1 MQHLFCAYHCVH
13 RTAQPVQ
20 RRYLSLPQPKTLA
33 QPVQRRYHPLYALV
47 YPRVALFRCMCHMHM
62 PVHVSVSVFLRC
74 ICHMHMCDAHLS
86 NVHPAGHA
94 CILCLHASYACMLFM
109 HPMAACYSCILLP
122 RSSYTLLHPL
132 TPSYTLLHPLTAS
145 TRPTLHLRG
154 ESGEGGEGGE
164 REETGRSNS
173 AVLSTINV

>member
-74 ICHMHMCDAHLS
+74 ICHMHMCDAHVS
-86 NVHPAGHA
+86 NVHPARHA
-94 CILCLHASYACMLFM
+94 CILCLHAIHASYGCMLFM
-109 HPMAACYSCILLP
+109 HPLAAQ
-122 RSSYTLLHPL
+122 LLHPL
-132 TPSYTLLHPLTAS
+132 TPSYTLLQPVQGQHYTCVGS
-145 TRPTLHLRG
+145 Q
-154 ESGEGGEGGE
+154 E
-164 REETGRSNS
+164 REGKEGRGRRPGDQTALCS
-173 AVLSTINV
+173 APSTCKTTRASGPAPAQ